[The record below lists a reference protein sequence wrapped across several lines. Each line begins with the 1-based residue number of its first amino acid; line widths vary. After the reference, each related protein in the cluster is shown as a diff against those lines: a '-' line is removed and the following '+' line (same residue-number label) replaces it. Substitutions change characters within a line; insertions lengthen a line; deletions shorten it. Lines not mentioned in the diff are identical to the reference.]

1 MRWEGWTTWMS
12 WGGRAGL
19 SGWAGLHGRVGQGV
33 RIFTVMTGGGRT
45 CIRRVGLGVKIFTV
59 MTGGGHTWIR
69 LASAGEQVFG
79 TRNLDLRRTPHRSSS
94 DDLVEFLAA
103 EPSSFAHLIG

>member
-1 MRWEGWTTWMS
+1 MS

-19 SGWAGLHGRVGQGV
+19 SGWAGLHGRVGLGV
-33 RIFTVMTGGGRT
+33 RIFTVMIGGGRT

-59 MTGGGHTWIR
+59 MTGGGHTWIS
-69 LASAGEQVFG
+69 LTSAGEQALG
-79 TRNLDLRRTPHRSSS
+79 TRNDPRRTPHRSSS
-94 DDLVEFLAA
+94 GDLVEFLAA